1 MKKVDII
8 HGGWLKAPNGA
19 SSVLRTLAEST
30 SKFEEYGIQLSVY
43 SMDLIVLKSFE
54 NIAAINQRK
63 GLRYFIKKNANAN
76 SILAFISIYAIY
88 LRHARKIVKYY
99 FDQGLE
105 ESRILFIH
113 DIFTCYYYLKYRS
126 RRQKTVL
133 VLHNNGDTFNMLR
146 QYYPVLNKSRLYS
159 ILLYIE
165 RKVLS
170 EVDKVLFV
178 AENPKDTFVQ
188 LHPDIPIEKVGFVY
202 NGILSKEMHICLEK
216 HLGPLEICCVGSVSK
231 RKGQDMIVEA
241 LVKMSPV
248 QREKVH
254 FTIVG
259 DGTLRGELEKLCFE
273 KGISKYIDFIGV
285 SNQVEN
291 YLLRSDIFMLPSRDE
306 GFPISILEAMRAGLP
321 IISTNIAGI
330 PEMVFSGI
338 NGIVISPCL
347 EDIYDILCHIE
358 SYNWSAMG
366 KLSYELYQQKFT
378 LDSMIES
385 YANILNAI

>member
-159 ILLYIE
+159 ILL
-165 RKVLS
+165 
-170 EVDKVLFV
+170 
-178 AENPKDTFVQ
+178 
-188 LHPDIPIEKVGFVY
+188 
-202 NGILSKEMHICLEK
+202 SKEMHICPEK

>member
-1 MKKVDII
+1 
-8 HGGWLKAPNGA
+8 
-19 SSVLRTLAEST
+19 
-30 SKFEEYGIQLSVY
+30 
-43 SMDLIVLKSFE
+43 
-54 NIAAINQRK
+54 
-63 GLRYFIKKNANAN
+63 
-76 SILAFISIYAIY
+76 
-88 LRHARKIVKYY
+88 
-99 FDQGLE
+99 
-105 ESRILFIH
+105 
-113 DIFTCYYYLKYRS
+113 
-126 RRQKTVL
+126 
-133 VLHNNGDTFNMLR
+133 MLR

-202 NGILSKEMHICLEK
+202 NGILSKEMHICPEK